1 MYLSLEKEKENA
13 VFNYPIKQAL
23 KIRKF
28 HVAVMQLRLRIV
40 QKSVMHV
47 QSCCFANINQL
58 LFSVFA
64 VVTVVVA

>member
-13 VFNYPIKQAL
+13 AFNYSIKQAL

-40 QKSVMHV
+40 Q
-47 QSCCFANINQL
+47 SCCFANINQF
-58 LFSVFA
+58 LFSAFA
-64 VVTVVVA
+64 VVTVVVD